1 MERIG
6 DMPCRMETL
15 TVYLRVL
22 KTSLWAYLMRKRNI
36 RKGYDGAKGH
46 FRLAS
51 VSSIHLRS
59 CECHAPPAAGP
70 GDLRVVHVSAL
81 E

>member
-1 MERIG
+1 
-6 DMPCRMETL
+6 MPHEDIVCIFARA
-15 TVYLRVL
+15 
-22 KTSLWAYLMRKRNI
+22 KTSLCTYLMRKRNI
-36 RKGYDGAKGH
+36 IKGYDGAKGH

-51 VSSIHLRS
+51 VSSINLRS